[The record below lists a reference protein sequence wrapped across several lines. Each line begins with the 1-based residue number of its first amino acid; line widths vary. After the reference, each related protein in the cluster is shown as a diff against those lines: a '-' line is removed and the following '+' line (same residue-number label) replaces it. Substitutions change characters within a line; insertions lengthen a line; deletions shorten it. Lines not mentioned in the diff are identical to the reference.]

1 MKTILA
7 CAGTLAA
14 FLGLLGSAD
23 GARGVH
29 VYFLQGEQLVAVTR
43 PGASTAGAVR
53 QLLAGPRSAEAARG
67 GAPTSRR
74 ARPYDDSA
82 SWAEWRRS
90 T

>member
-23 GARGVH
+23 GARRVH

-53 QLLAGPRSAEAARG
+53 QLLAGPAFRRG
-67 GAPTSRR
+67 GAWGAHLRPAGHGPTTTQRHG
-74 ARPYDDSA
+74 
-82 SWAEWRRS
+82 RS
-90 T
+90 GDG